1 MGADVYRK
9 TAFLSVMIAFALIL
23 SYIEYLVPFYFGAPG
38 IKLGLANF
46 IIILILYRFGW
57 KEALAVNGTR
67 IILSGFLFGNLFA
80 IMYSIAGAMIS
91 FFFMLII
98 KKTKGFSILGVSI
111 CGGVTHNIGQL
122 LIAMF
127 VVQTSGVL
135 YYIPVLMIGGI
146 ITGLLIGILASQVL
160 KRLPQNGE
168 LL

>member
-1 MGADVYRK
+1 MYRK

-46 IIILILYRFGW
+46 IIILMLYRFGW
-57 KEALAVNGTR
+57 KEALAVNGIR

-80 IMYSIAGAMIS
+80 IMYSIAGAVIS
-91 FFFMLII
+91 FLFMLII
-98 KKTKGFSILGVSI
+98 KKIKGFSILGVSI

-127 VVQTSGVL
+127 VVQTNGVL
-135 YYIPVLMIGGI
+135 YYIPVLLIGGV

-168 LL
+168 WI

>member
-1 MGADVYRK
+1 MYRK

-46 IIILILYRFGW
+46 VIVLMIYRFGW
-57 KEALAVNGTR
+57 KEALAVNGIR

-91 FFFMLII
+91 FLFMLII
-98 KKTKGFSILGVSI
+98 KKIKGFSILGVSI

-127 VVQTSGVL
+127 VVHTTGVL
-135 YYIPVLMIGGI
+135 YYIPVLLVGGVT
-146 ITGLLIGILASQVL
+146 TGLLIGILASQVL

-168 LL
+168 RI

>member
-1 MGADVYRK
+1 MYRK

-46 IIILILYRFGW
+46 VIVLMIYRFGW
-57 KEALAVNGTR
+57 KEALAVNGIR

-91 FFFMLII
+91 FLFMLII
-98 KKTKGFSILGVSI
+98 KKIKGFSILSVSI

-127 VVQTSGVL
+127 VVHTTGVL
-135 YYIPVLMIGGI
+135 YYIPVLLVGGVT
-146 ITGLLIGILASQVL
+146 TGLLIGILSSQVL

-168 LL
+168 RI

>member
-1 MGADVYRK
+1 MYRK
-9 TAFLSVMIAFALIL
+9 TAFLSVMIAFTLIL

-46 IIILILYRFGW
+46 IIVLMLYRFGW
-57 KEALAVNGTR
+57 KEALAVNGIR

-91 FFFMLII
+91 FLFMLII
-98 KKTKGFSILGVSI
+98 KKIKGFSILGVSI

-127 VVQTSGVL
+127 VVQTKGVL
-135 YYIPVLMIGGI
+135 YYIPVLLIGGV

-168 LL
+168 RI